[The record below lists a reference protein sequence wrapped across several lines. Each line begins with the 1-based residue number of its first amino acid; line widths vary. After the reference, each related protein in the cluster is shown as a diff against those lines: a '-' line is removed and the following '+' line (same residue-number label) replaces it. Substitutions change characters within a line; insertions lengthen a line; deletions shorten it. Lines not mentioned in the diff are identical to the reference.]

1 MDDHK
6 LFVGNMAARIT
17 QRDLWRFFSPYG
29 LIDECAKFHESY
41 AFVRFV
47 HADDAQKARRE
58 THGAMLKGRKLKVE
72 FAATINK
79 TNSSSCHQQKY
90 LYIQPLRRTINIPP
104 YGSKSISSP
113 TISDN
118 KIINN
123 RIFSTESSNNEEFL
137 TPDLL
142 RLAGIQSS
150 SPDDGYETN
159 SSPILN
165 SNCDSR
171 FFPISTDQHNVYSN
185 AMSNQS
191 GRQNED
197 IYLMALDFARMRLF
211 SDVSS
216 GFGDESNMYI
226 E

>member
-47 HADDAQKARRE
+47 HADDAQKARQE

-79 TNSSSCHQQKY
+79 TNAISWKQQKY
-90 LYIQPLRRTINIPP
+90 LYIQPLRRPSNTPLYYLQPITSPI
-104 YGSKSISSP
+104 KSH
-113 TISDN
+113 
-118 KIINN
+118 N
-123 RIFSTESSNNEEFL
+123 RIISIESSNHEEFL

-142 RLAGIQSS
+142 RLAGIQNS

-159 SSPILN
+159 SSPIVN
-165 SNCDSR
+165 STCESR
-171 FFPISTDQHNVYSN
+171 FFPISINRHNVYSN
-185 AMSNQS
+185 AICKQNDRQHEDLMS
-191 GRQNED
+191 
-197 IYLMALDFARMRLF
+197 LDFARIRLF
-211 SDVSS
+211 SDGSS
-216 GFGDESNMYI
+216 GFGDDSNLFI